1 MVRKHPPLVNHTPED
16 FVRTGFIRTSLLST
30 LMGFSSLTLC
40 AQSWEAASQ
49 ARSWAK
55 QDKDDSFTFYDPAAK
70 VVHTWMRDGGTL
82 ASVSLAKLE
91 EMPERWLVD
100 PRNNVWVAH
109 GPVITQFD
117 KTGRSLV
124 KVKLPAEVGDVAWD
138 PQGFI
143 ISFRTREPYL
153 ERRDFKGEL
162 VWAFGAKP
170 PKQDGFPLSNRRPI
184 LIDDAKNILMADGN
198 SLNLSIIDGATGKKV
213 QETNFRLGEGKA
225 APLLEG
231 SAVDRLPIALWVGK
245 AVVFAALTANQVPA
259 ANRGDL
265 KGLVLARLD
274 LAQGN
279 LEFLPTG
286 LDADFLLIG
295 VLDAEAVF
303 VNPKGGLMLVK
314 VK

>member
-16 FVRTGFIRTSLLST
+16 FVRTRFIRTSLLST
-30 LMGFSSLTLC
+30 LIGFSSLALC

-55 QDKDDSFTFYDPAAK
+55 QDKDDSFTFYDSVAK
-70 VVHTWMRDGGTL
+70 VMHTWMRDGGTL
-82 ASVSLAKLE
+82 ASVPLSKLDD
-91 EMPERWLVD
+91 MPERWLVD

-124 KVKLPAEVGDVAWD
+124 NVKLPAEVGDVAWD

-143 ISFRTREPYL
+143 ISYRTREPYL
-153 ERRDFKGEL
+153 EKRDFKGEL

-170 PKQDGFPLSNRRPI
+170 PKPEGFALPNRRPI

-198 SLNLSIIDGATGKKV
+198 SLNLAVIDGATGKKAL
-213 QETNFRLGEGKA
+213 ESNFHVGEGKA

-231 SAVDRLPIALWVGK
+231 SAIDRLPLVLWVGK
-245 AVVFAALTANQVPA
+245 GVVFAAVTANQIPV

-274 LAQGN
+274 LAQSS

-286 LDADFLLIG
+286 LDEAHLLVG

-314 VK
+314 IK